1 MKFLGAWWMG
11 AGTGRRFLFFFFLF
25 SFFSREMSNG
35 ARAFR
40 DPPATHSRPTRD
52 PPATRPRPA
61 CDPPADGK
69 YTSICSRSN
78 GHNSLQFRP
87 FSTKIWPNYTK
98 FRDATREA
106 TPEAAAPQIRPVS
119 VFSHETPSVTTF
131 FDETWCVKK
140 SSPRRICMQSL
151 GQIRA
156 YAYMHMHICICIYAY
171 ALCIC
176 ILCIMLNF
184 I

>member
-1 MKFLGAWWMG
+1 M
-11 AGTGRRFLFFFFLF
+11 
-25 SFFSREMSNG
+25 
-35 ARAFR
+35 
-40 DPPATHSRPTRD
+40 
-52 PPATRPRPA
+52 
-61 CDPPADGK
+61 ADALK
-69 YTSICSRSN
+69 IYSRSN

-119 VFSHETPSVTTF
+119 VFSHETPSVSSF
-131 FDETWCVKK
+131 FDETWCGKK

-171 ALCIC
+171 AYMHMHICIC
-176 ILCIMLNF
+176 SDLAEALHADPSRRAFFTTPSFVEKGRN
-184 I
+184 